1 MAALQVYT
9 VDVMKM
15 SAIIGFL
22 SLVLTAVTFSAE
34 LSADD
39 ARLLGAMVAEVR
51 RIEPTSQGWRVFL
64 KDGRRLELWETQT
77 GAVGKLA
84 GKRIEFRKDARG
96 WHTGE
101 KAALYSVT
109 NRWIGVP
116 DGTYTK
122 DARGVHFTPPPV
134 RYTENP

>member
-1 MAALQVYT
+1 
-9 VDVMKM
+9 MKTWCIL
-15 SAIIGFL
+15 AYLAF
-22 SLVLTAVTFSAE
+22 VLTAVTAAAKLSAE
-34 LSADD
+34 D

-64 KDGRRLELWETQT
+64 EDGRRMELWEAET
-77 GAVGKLA
+77 GAVGRIA
-84 GKRIEFRKDARG
+84 GKRIEFRKDSRG
-96 WHTGE
+96 WHTGD

-116 DGTYTK
+116 DGAYIK